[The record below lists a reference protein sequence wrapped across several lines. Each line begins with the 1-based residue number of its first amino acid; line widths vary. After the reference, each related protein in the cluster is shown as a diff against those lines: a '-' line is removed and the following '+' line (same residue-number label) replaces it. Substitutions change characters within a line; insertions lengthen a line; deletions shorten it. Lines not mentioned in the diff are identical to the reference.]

1 MLQLRRHGVS
11 TTGEAIFGAFT
22 GGGRD
27 ATATDVSERGTDA
40 AAGTDAYQWLAYGRP
55 QGSGPYQVPLRDR
68 ASRQWQAPEPQFR
81 PAAIPAQRPAAT
93 PPSLAPL
100 PPAASSRRAADRRLG
115 LTVALVFLG
124 LFCLVGAWWLHTASA
139 ASHVLPG
146 TSVSAPAGQ

>member
-1 MLQLRRHGVS
+1 MRQQ
-11 TTGEAIFGAFT
+11 TE
-22 GGGRD
+22 
-27 ATATDVSERGTDA
+27 VSERGYDG

-81 PAAIPAQRPAAT
+81 PAAIPGQRPGAT

-100 PPAASSRRAADRRLG
+100 PSAASRRASDSRLA

-139 ASHVLPG
+139 ARHAPPAG
-146 TSVSAPAGQ
+146 TSVVAPTGQ